1 MPTLHIIVWWEWSN
15 IQNIFWNE
23 FCVDVAAGGQ
33 PAASGL
39 SGDLWWYLDIMVTDA
54 NHTTLKT
61 FYLKFKRSNKSS
73 KYLGGFGSSWVM
85 ITSEP
90 DIRILIS
97 GQISN
102 HITFLISVI
111 ILDCCLVIFRVFIR
125 RINLELATI
134 YLTKVKNMITGLLIS
149 FEKHKLDLET

>member
-1 MPTLHIIVWWEWSN
+1 MRW
-15 IQNIFWNE
+15 
-23 FCVDVAAGGQ
+23 
-33 PAASGL
+33 
-39 SGDLWWYLDIMVTDA
+39 
-54 NHTTLKT
+54 LKT
-61 FYLKFKRSNKSS
+61 
-73 KYLGGFGSSWVM
+73 LGM

-125 RINLELATI
+125 RINLELATAI
-134 YLTKVKNMITGLLIS
+134 YPTKAKVKNMITGLLIR
-149 FEKHKLDLET
+149 FEKHKLDLEIQVHSFRLVAK

>member
-1 MPTLHIIVWWEWSN
+1 MRWFESL
-15 IQNIFWNE
+15 
-23 FCVDVAAGGQ
+23 
-33 PAASGL
+33 
-39 SGDLWWYLDIMVTDA
+39 
-54 NHTTLKT
+54 
-61 FYLKFKRSNKSS
+61 
-73 KYLGGFGSSWVM
+73 VM

-134 YLTKVKNMITGLLIS
+134 YLTKVKNMITGLLIR
-149 FEKHKLDLET
+149 FEKHKLDLEIQVHSFRLVAK